1 VSPTARKPKASKAAT
16 KAATKVSSSKATAKA
31 DVTTSNV
38 GDPAPSSPLPAV
50 SPDQL
55 ALRPRPGPAPEALAV
70 IAAATQLLWT
80 RPAAPEAPQPAH
92 DAWRFSGR
100 WWAQPALVRRS
111 RPWAR
116 P

>member
-1 VSPTARKPKASKAAT
+1 VSPAKAKPTKAKPARSKAGG
-16 KAATKVSSSKATAKA
+16 AAPT
-31 DVTTSNV
+31 
-38 GDPAPSSPLPAV
+38 SPLPVIAA
-50 SPDQL
+50 DQL
-55 ALRPRPGPAPEALAV
+55 ALRARPEPAPEVLAA
-70 IAAATQLLWT
+70 IAAAAQLLWT

>member
-1 VSPTARKPKASKAAT
+1 VSPAKAKPAKAKPTKAKASGTAA
-16 KAATKVSSSKATAKA
+16 
-31 DVTTSNV
+31 
-38 GDPAPSSPLPAV
+38 GGPLAV
-50 SPDQL
+50 IGPDQL
-55 ALRPRPGPAPEALAV
+55 ALRPRPEPGPEALAA
-70 IAAATQLLWT
+70 IAAAAQLLWT
-80 RPAAPEAPQPAH
+80 RPAAPAAPQPAH

>member
-1 VSPTARKPKASKAAT
+1 VSA
-16 KAATKVSSSKATAKA
+16 AKA
-31 DVTTSNV
+31 KSAKSKTEAA
-38 GDPAPSSPLPAV
+38 PAPASAAPANPLRAV
-50 SPDQL
+50 SPDLL
-55 ALRPRPGPAPEALAV
+55 ALRPRPEPAPEVLAA
-70 IAAATQLLWT
+70 IAAAAQLLWT
-80 RPAAPEAPQPAH
+80 RPAAPEAPHPAH

>member
-1 VSPTARKPKASKAAT
+1 VSAAKAGAAKAGRSKSGPAKAAGP
-16 KAATKVSSSKATAKA
+16 AT
-31 DVTTSNV
+31 
-38 GDPAPSSPLPAV
+38 SSPLPVIA
-50 SPDQL
+50 PEQL
-55 ALRPRPGPAPEALAV
+55 ALRPRPEPAPEALAAIV
-70 IAAATQLLWT
+70 AAAQLLWT

-100 WWAQPALVRRS
+100 WWAQPSLVRRA

>member
-1 VSPTARKPKASKAAT
+1 VSPAARKPKAG
-16 KAATKVSSSKATAKA
+16 KATAKA
-31 DVTTSNV
+31 AKATAKPETQAAPTSKA
-38 GDPAPSSPLPAV
+38 GAPAPASPLPAV

-55 ALRPRPGPAPEALAV
+55 ALRPRPEPAPEALAV

-80 RPAAPEAPQPAH
+80 RPAAPEAPHPAH

>member
-1 VSPTARKPKASKAAT
+1 VSPAARKPKASKATA
-16 KAATKVSSSKATAKA
+16 KAGKATAKPETQA
-31 DVTTSNV
+31 ATTSKA
-38 GDPAPSSPLPAV
+38 GAPAPASPLPAV

-55 ALRPRPGPAPEALAV
+55 GLRPRPGPAPEDLAV

-80 RPAAPEAPQPAH
+80 RPAAPEAPNPTH

>member
-1 VSPTARKPKASKAAT
+1 VSSAKRKPKTSTAA
-16 KAATKVSSSKATAKA
+16 AKATATA
-31 DVTTSNV
+31 
-38 GDPAPSSPLPAV
+38 SPLPAV
-50 SPDQL
+50 SPDLL
-55 ALRPRPGPAPEALAV
+55 ALRPRSEPAPEALAV
-70 IAAATQLLWT
+70 IAAAAQLLWS
-80 RPAAPEAPQPAH
+80 RPVAAEAPHPAH

>member
-1 VSPTARKPKASKAAT
+1 MSP
-16 KAATKVSSSKATAKA
+16 AKA
-31 DVTTSNV
+31 K
-38 GDPAPSSPLPAV
+38 GGGPAVASPLPAL

-55 ALRPRPGPAPEALAV
+55 ALRPRPEPAPEALAA
-70 IAAATQLLWT
+70 IAAAAQLLWA
-80 RPAAPEAPQPAH
+80 RPAAPADPRPPH

-100 WWAQPALVRRS
+100 WWAQPALVRRA

>member
-1 VSPTARKPKASKAAT
+1 VSPAKATGRAKAA
-16 KAATKVSSSKATAKA
+16 SPATAA
-31 DVTTSNV
+31 PATLGPLPVI
-38 GDPAPSSPLPAV
+38 DPA
-50 SPDQL
+50 QL
-55 ALRPRPGPAPEALAV
+55 TLRPRPEPPAEALAAIV
-70 IAAATQLLWT
+70 AAAQLLWT

-100 WWAQPALVRRS
+100 WWAQPSLVRRA